1 MSTTYPGALG
11 ALLLTFLPLMAE
23 EAAAQ
28 VGITL
33 QWIYP
38 VETVYVSDFIPRP
51 GGQNPDFVSI
61 TLMESTGRDQ
71 QVTLELSIAMEQPD
85 PGLLFRGITDPFV
98 LRGVRRI
105 TNRELTGRGSDVSF
119 QDYDVGTDNEAILQT
134 GTLPSGT
141 YLVRAVVRSAQGVEL
156 DQDEVTLTL
165 GNPTRVELL
174 APGRPVGEPPPLVS
188 TPSPRFLWSA
198 DGSITGA
205 GFASYTLRVARA
217 DGASSG
223 EEAMQGFAS
232 WQTVLSQT
240 STLYPG
246 SAQALPLEPG
256 GTYAWQVTREVR
268 TSGGVERLESPIY
281 WFRMGTGGMAQSG
294 AGRSLLSGAN
304 QAVAMR
310 LSELFRAIGLAEE
323 LAGFS
328 TVTGVLV
335 DGRAVPVT
343 GVAELLAAIAA
354 GEITIKSIRVR

>member
-1 MSTTYPGALG
+1 MG
-11 ALLLTFLPLMAE
+11 ALLLTLLPSLAS

-28 VGITL
+28 VGVTL

-38 VETVYVSDFIPRP
+38 VETVYVSDFTPTS
-51 GGQNPDFVSI
+51 GGQNPDFLSV
-61 TLMESTGRDQ
+61 TLVEGTGRDQ
-71 QVTLELSIAMEQPD
+71 QITLELGISMEQPN
-85 PGLLFRGITDPFV
+85 PGLLFRGTTDPFV

-105 TNRELTGRGSDVSF
+105 TNRELARSGTDVSF
-119 QDYDVGTDNEAILQT
+119 QSYEVGADNEAILQT

-141 YLVRAVVRSAQGVEL
+141 YLFRAVVRSAQGIEL
-156 DQDEVTLTL
+156 DQDEVRLTL

-174 APGRPVGEPPPLVS
+174 SPGRPVGESPPLLS

-198 DGSITGA
+198 DGSISGA

-223 EEAMQGFAS
+223 EEAMQGFAA
-232 WQTVLSQT
+232 WQTVISQT
-240 STLYPG
+240 SAMYPG

-281 WFRMGTGGMAQSG
+281 WFRMATTGTQGSG
-294 AGRSLLSGAN
+294 SSASSSLASGVN
-304 QAVAMR
+304 QAVGMR
-310 LSELFRAIGLAEE
+310 LGELFRAIGLGEE

-328 TVTGVLV
+328 RVTGVLV
-335 DGRAVPVT
+335 DGRAVAVN
-343 GVAELLAAIAA
+343 GVEELLAAIAA
-354 GEITIKSIRVR
+354 GEITVKSIRIR